1 MSGHG
6 GGGGKKKRRGG
17 GHGGGGGHGDARFLV
32 TYADLLTVLMALFL
46 VMWVLA
52 TIDLNK
58 FKKFTQ
64 GLGDFG
70 NPAAEVVKDVSEAS
84 PGETVPPDGSTEDTT
99 PTAGET
105 TDTTEA
111 AGGSTGAPGSGGDGT
126 SELTTGQLEGVAG
139 RLNESLASAGI
150 AASASSVKVEARGLV
165 VTIQTD
171 GVLFPSGSATMT
183 QGGKDI
189 LAVLAPELQGIANK
203 IMIEGHTDKRPLAR
217 VGYDNWNL
225 SADRAISVLRVMAN
239 ELGIPAERLA
249 ATGYGEFHPVD
260 TGDSEEALAR
270 NRRVEIVVLA
280 KATTP
285 EPVSA
290 PAPEGDAAT
299 GESTATT
306 DATTG
311 ETTATAEPASAA
323 TTATTHGG

>member
-17 GHGGGGGHGDARFLV
+17 HAGGGGHGDARFLV

-46 VMWVLA
+46 VLWVLA

-70 NPAAEVVKDVSEAS
+70 NPAAEVVETVDEAS
-84 PGETVPPDGSTEDTT
+84 PGETVPEDGSPEDTT
-99 PTAGET
+99 PTAGDV
-105 TDTTEA
+105 TDTTDA
-111 AGGSTGAPGSGGDGT
+111 INGTSGAPGSGGDGDN
-126 SELTTGQLEGVAG
+126 ELTTGQLEGVAD
-139 RLNESLASAGI
+139 RLTGSLASAGI
-150 AASASSVKVEARGLV
+150 AATASSVKVEARGLV

-189 LAVLAPELQGIANK
+189 LAVLAPELQGIANR
-203 IMIEGHTDKRPLAR
+203 IVIEGHTDKRPLAR

-225 SADRAISVLRVMAN
+225 SADRAISVLRVMVN

-260 TGDSEEALAR
+260 TGESEEALAR

-285 EPVSA
+285 EPA
-290 PAPEGDAAT
+290 PAAAAEGEAAAGDGAAAT
-299 GESTATT
+299 DEATV
-306 DATTG
+306 G
-311 ETTATAEPASAA
+311 AEPAGEAT
-323 TTATTHGG
+323 TTATTRGE